1 MTLRIPP
8 PLVVLVAA
16 LLIWII
22 ARYFPVPLLVIP
34 AISIIAGVIAACGI
48 AVVLLGV
55 AAFRQSQTT
64 LDPLHPEDASSLVT
78 RGVYQYTRNPMY
90 LGFAL
95 VLLAWALYLSAWLGL
110 LIVGMYVAYM
120 NRFQIKP
127 EEKALESRFGQEFL
141 QYKKAV
147 RRWL

>member
-22 ARYFPVPLLVIP
+22 ARYFPMPLLVTP

-110 LIVGMYVAYM
+110 LIVGVYVAYM

>member
-22 ARYFPVPLLVIP
+22 ARYFPMPLLVTP

-55 AAFRQSQTT
+55 VAFRQSQTT

-110 LIVGMYVAYM
+110 LIVGVYVAYM

>member
-22 ARYFPVPLLVIP
+22 SRYFPMPLLVIP

-48 AVVLLGV
+48 VVVLLGV
-55 AAFRQSQTT
+55 VAFRQSQTT
-64 LDPLHPEDASSLVT
+64 LDPLHPGDASSLVT

>member
-55 AAFRQSQTT
+55 VAFRQSQTT
-64 LDPLHPEDASSLVT
+64 LDPLHPEGASSLVT
-78 RGVYQYTRNPMY
+78 RGVYRYTRNPMY

-110 LIVGMYVAYM
+110 LIVGVYVAYM

>member
-110 LIVGMYVAYM
+110 LIVGVYVAYM